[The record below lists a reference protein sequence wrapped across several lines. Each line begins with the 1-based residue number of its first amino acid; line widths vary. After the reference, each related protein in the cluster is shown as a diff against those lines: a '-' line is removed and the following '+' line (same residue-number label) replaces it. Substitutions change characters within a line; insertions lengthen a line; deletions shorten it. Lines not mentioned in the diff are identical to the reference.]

1 MKKYLSII
9 LGALLMGSC
18 MDMEL
23 LPNDKTV
30 DEDFWQSKSDVAL
43 MVNGAYKQFASSNVQ
58 QRLIVWGGFRS
69 DELLLNTGVP
79 ATDGTYIALNQIQE
93 VNIETTNT
101 FSDWSSRYTV
111 INYCNI
117 VMAKAGAVMDID
129 PSYTEG
135 DYLTDRSQMLA
146 LRALCYY
153 YLVRTF
159 RDVPYTTTAYMTS
172 SQPMVINQL
181 PPTEVLEYC
190 IADLQEAE
198 KNALS
203 SQMSGWKRVGWITK
217 DAIQSILADIYLWR
231 GSVLHNDADYQ
242 ACIDYCDKVI
252 ASKKSQQEVTDG
264 TVLKLDYPLTLG
276 GRAFADLYVTQNSE
290 ESIFEVQYNSNEGS
304 SNEAIAKMYYEY
316 KKDGK
321 SPYLQASLNFG
332 SIKNSSAGNAT
343 DAIYINQYDAR
354 YWNNCIGV
362 GSGTATSFDI
372 YKYTNTGINYNGGTP
387 PTKGN
392 TNRPNRTFDRYDQ
405 NFIIYRLADIM
416 LMKAEALV
424 AKVNNQSA
432 TTSDGTTEGDNNVS
446 VTNTE
451 ALTEALELVNQVY
464 KRSLDETQ
472 WSASLYNSSYAQD
485 GAKMEGLV
493 LQERLRELCFEGKR
507 WYDLLRYNYRHQD
520 TPCNY
525 ATMLV
530 DQGSYMKNYQDFL
543 DIVGR
548 KYDNGSARTNK
559 MKEEPRLYLP
569 VPHSDILTC
578 KPWLRQN
585 PMYTDEN

>member
-9 LGALLMGSC
+9 FGALLMGSC

-101 FSDWSSRYTV
+101 FADWSSLYTV

-117 VMAKAGAVMDID
+117 VMSKAAAVMDID

-181 PPTEVLEYC
+181 PPTEVLDYC

-231 GSVLHNDADYQ
+231 GSVLHSDADYQ

-252 ASKKSQQEVTDG
+252 ASKKSQQDQTDI
-264 TVLKLDYPLTLG
+264 TAQKLDYPLTMG
-276 GRAFADLYVTQNSE
+276 GRAFSDLYISQNSD
-290 ESIFEVQYNSNEGS
+290 ESIFEVQYNTNSAS
-304 SNEAIAKMYYEY
+304 TNEAIAKMYYEY

-372 YKYTNTGINYNGGTP
+372 YKYTHTNIVYNSGTP
-387 PTKGN
+387 PTKGS
-392 TNRPNRTFDRYDQ
+392 TSRPNRTFDRYDQ
-405 NFIIYRLADIM
+405 NFIIYRLADIL

-424 AKVNNQSA
+424 AKVNNQTG
-432 TTSDGTTEGDNNVS
+432 TTSGETTGDESGVS
-446 VTNTE
+446 DANAE

-585 PMYTDEN
+585 PMYTDED